1 MDSDKDTD
9 QAVWYLA
16 ATPAAVPQWLVRL
29 WRTAAKIDV
38 LVVVTAFFLVLAMPM
53 TPASAHE
60 LFFAQVVEMVVEP
73 QGNQLLVRL
82 HVPVTVLGDAN
93 LPRLSNRTLDLTRI
107 GDALPIVAAD
117 IARNLDVQQ
126 GDEVL
131 PDPVATARV
140 GADRASIDVELTY
153 PSGNDAR
160 GFSARVN
167 AFRSNDG
174 PVRTNLRYMTPRPGP
189 EHHFSITGP
198 AVRVAFDPPATD
210 VLQQFVARGLRAL
223 LDGGDHL
230 LFLVCVLLPVRRG
243 RSAAA
248 LFAAGALGQTIAI
261 ALSVLRP
268 PVMTAESLTALAMIA
283 ASMVVIAALQ
293 NVVRAH
299 LRWVVPLAFAF
310 GALNGFAFG
319 DAIVIAEQF
328 AGAHTSIA
336 VAAFVTVVLLGE
348 LWLGVL
354 AWATR
359 TWLNERG
366 VPERVVSVLAS
377 VVIAHSAMHRVVDRG
392 QILAQA
398 GSFGAE
404 RALVWL
410 TLGWACVMMLV
421 ALANV
426 GFSGR
431 SGRSFDSHDPVRAA
445 EAARPS

>member
-1 MDSDKDTD
+1 MTTVSDTVTVK
-9 QAVWYLA
+9 AALVAIALVMALA
-16 ATPAAVPQWLVRL
+16 PV
-29 WRTAAKIDV
+29 
-38 LVVVTAFFLVLAMPM
+38 
-53 TPASAHE
+53 SAHE
-60 LFFAQVVEMVVEP
+60 LVFAQVVEMVVEP

-117 IARNLDVQQ
+117 IARNLDVHQ

-140 GADRASIDVELTY
+140 GADRVSIDVELTY

-189 EHHFSITGP
+189 EHHLRITGP
-198 AVRVAFDPPATD
+198 AVRVAFDPPPTD
-210 VLQQFVARGLRAL
+210 VLQQFVARGVRAL
-223 LDGGDHL
+223 FDGGDHL
-230 LFLVCVLLPVRRG
+230 LFLACLLVPVRRG

-248 LFAAGALGQTIAI
+248 LFAAAALGQTIAI
-261 ALSVLRP
+261 AMSVGRP
-268 PVMTAESLTALAMIA
+268 PVITAESLTAVATIA

-293 NVVRAH
+293 NVVGAH

-310 GALNGFAFG
+310 GALNGFTFG

-366 VPERVVSVLAS
+366 VPERVVSILAS
-377 VVIAHSAMHRVVDRG
+377 VVIAHSAIHRVLDRG

-398 GSFGAE
+398 GSFGGE
-404 RALVWL
+404 RALVFL
-410 TLGWACVMMLV
+410 TLGWACVMLLV
-421 ALANV
+421 AIANAV
-426 GFSGR
+426 TGR
-431 SGRSFDSHDPVRAA
+431 APDADNAA
-445 EAARPS
+445 GTVKATQPS